1 MKAITFPTYDRNEK
15 DEVGRPS
22 VVGRAW
28 VLALMASA
36 NAPAGPN
43 AERTAQVVRV
53 YNQVKSLLRVEND
66 ERFMAPEGGFIY
78 LEDAEL
84 KVFKESIDKFRD
96 NVVGAQADA
105 LMWLD
110 GAIAGATDVPKGN

>member
-1 MKAITFPTYDRNEK
+1 MKAITFPAYSRDEK

-28 VLALMASA
+28 TIALMASA

-43 AERTAQVVRV
+43 AERTAQVVKV
-53 YNQVKSLLRVEND
+53 YNKIKKVMVREGDDRYLN
-66 ERFMAPEGGFIY
+66 PEGGLVL
-78 LEDAEL
+78 LEDSEI
-84 KVFKESIDKFRD
+84 KVFKESLDRFRE

-105 LMWLD
+105 LVWLD
-110 GAIAGATDVPKGN
+110 EAIASANDVPKDN